1 VEQNRWAAPMRSA
14 ETQRRRFDVNMT
26 PMIDV
31 VFLLLIFFV
40 CTASFQLAEQILP
53 AHLAQSGGAAAQRQ
67 SDPPVELQ
75 QVVVA
80 LQAHGDAVRW
90 VVGGRCHERMAQV
103 RGVLQAVAQIDPS
116 VPIILDVD
124 RAVALRHVVELCD
137 LCRQLGLRKIQFA
150 ASVEG

>member
-1 VEQNRWAAPMRSA
+1 MRSA

-53 AHLAQSGGAAAQRQ
+53 AHLARSGSVAAQRQ
-67 SDPPVELQ
+67 SDPPEELER
-75 QVVVA
+75 VIVA
-80 LQAHGDAVRW
+80 LHVQGDAIRW
-90 VVGGRCHERMAQV
+90 VVGGRCHNRMVQV
-103 RGVLQAVAQIDPS
+103 RGVLQAVAQIDPR

-124 RAVALRHVVELCD
+124 GAVPLRYVVELCD
-137 LCRQLGLRKIQFA
+137 LCRQLGLRKIEFA